1 MKRSRFSEEQ
11 IIGILK
17 EHQAG
22 MSAAELCR
30 KYGVSDATFYKWR
43 SKYGGMEVSEAKRLK
58 TLEEENAK
66 LKKLLAESM
75 MDVSTLREMLGK
87 NFCARLKEDSRELG
101 NQDQGLFA
109 TTRLRAGRHRSAC
122 VPLSVYKTRRC

>member
-1 MKRSRFSEEQ
+1 MKRSRFTEEQ

-22 MSAAELCR
+22 LSAAELCR
-30 KYGVSDATFYKWR
+30 KHGISDATFYNWR

-58 TLEEENAK
+58 QLEDENSR

-87 NFCARLKEDSRELG
+87 NF
-101 NQDQGLFA
+101 
-109 TTRLRAGRHRSAC
+109 
-122 VPLSVYKTRRC
+122 